1 MHRKPPSAAHATP
14 PTSSSEN
21 TSAPPRRRCR
31 AVAKAVLASAGVLGL
46 VAGCDDGAQ
55 PGVAAPAPSSAP
67 SSAPAAAA
75 DGSDYSACADGTC
88 EVRVSGP
95 VDIPLTGQGGL
106 RRISVAAVTANG
118 IDFTTD
124 GGGTGNLTRGCVITL
139 YENGSGS
146 RCSSGEPER
155 PRPVDG
161 VLALQLAE
169 LRDGTAILRLVSGKV
184 GPPPASL
191 RPPTWSW

>member
-1 MHRKPPSAAHATP
+1 MS
-14 PTSSSEN
+14 
-21 TSAPPRRRCR
+21 R
-31 AVAKAVLASAGVLGL
+31 AVATAVLASAGVLGL
-46 VAGCDDGAQ
+46 VAGCDDGAR
-55 PGVAAPAPSSAP
+55 PGAAAPPPSSIPASSSP
-67 SSAPAAAA
+67 VVSAPAAA
-75 DGSDYSACADGTC
+75 DSSDYSACTDGNC

-95 VDIPLTGQGGL
+95 VDIPLSGQGGL
-106 RRISVAAVTANG
+106 HRISVTAVTANG
-118 IDFTTD
+118 IDFTTG
-124 GGGTGNLTRGCVITL
+124 GGGTGTLTRGCVITL

-161 VLALQLAE
+161 VLALQLAD
-169 LRDGTAILRLVSGKV
+169 LRAGTAILRLVSGKV